1 MSLLPLGRSLP
12 AAAVVVV
19 DTALFMAAR
28 HGGPLPW
35 AAVAYALA
43 VAGVVVLGERAP
55 AAAFTAALLLAAL
68 TGGSYVLLLWAAYGA
83 GSRAPMGRDTAQVA
97 GAVLG
102 WLAVRLLGWP
112 ADAPAVPQLVS
123 IFVVFV
129 ALPLLVGR
137 YLAQHRR
144 LVAELGRRN
153 RRLRRE
159 QELLAERERLRIRLR
174 IARDMHDS
182 LGHRLSLVSVQA
194 AALEVA
200 ELPSAQREAV
210 RQLAGTAR
218 GAMDELHELVGA
230 LRGTDETAARA
241 PGAEAIDEV
250 VAEFRAAGVPVTL
263 RRGGGKPRLLPP
275 AAGEAVYRV
284 VEEGLTNAAKHAPGR
299 PVTVSV
305 TWEPDALLITVV
317 NPVAG
322 GEAELGEAAGGGHGL
337 RGLDERMRQVG
348 GFVDHRLS
356 DGGFRLVAMVPT
368 APDTASD
375 TDTDTAAD
383 TKPISDRDLDGDEGV
398 AGVGGLRSV
407 ALGFATAA
415 VMFVVLP
422 VGMLLG
428 VG

>member
-1 MSLLPLGRSLP
+1 MSLLPLGRPLL
-12 AAAVVVV
+12 AAAVFVA
-19 DTALFMAAR
+19 DTALFVAAP

-43 VAGVVVLGERAP
+43 VAGVLALGERAP
-55 AAAFTAALLLAAL
+55 AAAFTACLLLSAL
-68 TGGSYVLLLWAAYGA
+68 AGGSYVLLLWAAYQA
-83 GSRAPMGRDTAQVA
+83 GHRAVARREVAQVA
-97 GAVLG
+97 GAALG
-102 WLAVRLLGWP
+102 WLAVGLVARP
-112 ADAPAVPQLVS
+112 ADAPALSQL
-123 IFVVFV
+123 IALFVVFV
-129 ALPLLVGR
+129 VLPLLVGR

-159 QELLAERERLRIRLR
+159 RELLAERERLRERLR

-200 ELPSAQREAV
+200 ELPSRQREAV
-210 RQLAGTAR
+210 QQLAGTAR

-230 LRGTDETAARA
+230 LRGTDETAAQG
-241 PGAEAIDEV
+241 PGAESVDDV

-263 RRGGGKPRLLPP
+263 RRGGEPRPLPP
-275 AAGEAVYRV
+275 AAGQAVYRT

-299 PVTVSV
+299 PVTVCL
-305 TWEPDALLITVV
+305 TWEPDALLVTVD
-317 NPVAG
+317 NPVAEGPRDPG
-322 GEAELGEAAGGGHGL
+322 GAGGGHGL

-348 GFVDHRLS
+348 GFADHRLS
-356 DGGFRLVAMVPT
+356 DQGFRLVAMVPT
-368 APDTASD
+368 AAA
-375 TDTDTAAD
+375 TDTGDGGEAPPAVGHLRTA
-383 TKPISDRDLDGDEGV
+383 V
-398 AGVGGLRSV
+398 
-407 ALGFATAA
+407 LGFATAA

-428 VG
+428 VN

>member
-12 AAAVVVV
+12 AAAVVAV
-19 DTALFMAAR
+19 DTALFVAAR

-102 WLAVRLLGWP
+102 WLAVRLLVWP

-159 QELLAERERLRIRLR
+159 RELLAERERLRIRLR

-263 RRGGGKPRLLPP
+263 RRGGGRPRPLPP

-317 NPVAG
+317 NPVGG
-322 GEAELGEAAGGGHGL
+322 GEREFSEAAGGGHGL

-368 APDTASD
+368 APDTAD
-375 TDTDTAAD
+375 TDTDVGTVSARD
-383 TKPISDRDLDGDEGV
+383 RDRDLDSDEGV
-398 AGVGGLRSV
+398 AGLGGLRTV

>member
-1 MSLLPLGRSLP
+1 MSLLPLGRPLL
-12 AAAVVVV
+12 AAAVVVT

-35 AAVAYALA
+35 AAVGYALA
-43 VAGVVVLGERAP
+43 VAGVVALGERAP

-83 GSRAPMGRDTAQVA
+83 GHRAVAGRDAAQVA
-97 GAVLG
+97 GAALG
-102 WLAVRLLGWP
+102 WIAVRLAAWP
-112 ADAPAVPQLVS
+112 ADAPAGPQLISV
-123 IFVVFV
+123 FVVFV

-159 QELLAERERLRIRLR
+159 RELLAERERLRIRLR

-182 LGHRLSLVSVQA
+182 LGRRLSLVSVQA

-200 ELPSAQREAV
+200 ELPPGQREAV

-250 VAEFRAAGVPVTL
+250 VAEFRAAGVPVAL
-263 RRGGGKPRLLPP
+263 RRGGKPRPLPP

-284 VEEGLTNAAKHAPGR
+284 VEEGLTNAARHAPGR
-299 PVTVSV
+299 PVTVCV
-305 TWEPDALLITVV
+305 TWEPDALLVTVV
-317 NPVAG
+317 NPVAD
-322 GEAELGEAAGGGHGL
+322 EPRDLGEAGGGHGL
-337 RGLDERMRQVG
+337 RGLAERMRQVG

-356 DGGFRLVAMVPT
+356 DDGFRLVAMVPT
-368 APDTASD
+368 APDTL
-375 TDTDTAAD
+375 AD
-383 TKPISDRDLDGDEGV
+383 DVPALDRDPDGDDSDIR
-398 AGVGGLRSV
+398 VGGLRTV

>member
-1 MSLLPLGRSLP
+1 MSLQPLGRSLP
-12 AAAVVVV
+12 AAAVVAA
-19 DTALFMAAR
+19 DTALFVAAH

-35 AAVAYALA
+35 AAIAYALA
-43 VAGVVVLGERAP
+43 VAGVVVPGERAP

-68 TGGSYVLLLWAAYGA
+68 TGGSYVLLLWAGYGA
-83 GSRAPMGRDTAQVA
+83 GSRAPTGRDTAQVA

-102 WLAVRLLGWP
+102 WLAIRLLVRP

-159 QELLAERERLRIRLR
+159 RELLAERERLRERLR

-263 RRGGGKPRLLPP
+263 RRGGGKPRPLPP

-305 TWEPDALLITVV
+305 TWEPDALLVTVV

-322 GEAELGEAAGGGHGL
+322 GEVALGEAAGGGHGL

-368 APDTASD
+368 APDTAAD
-375 TDTDTAAD
+375 ADTATDAV
-383 TKPISDRDLDGDEGV
+383 SALDRDLDGDEGG
-398 AGVGGLRSV
+398 AGVGGLRTV

>member
-12 AAAVVVV
+12 AAAVVVA
-19 DTALFMAAR
+19 DTALFVAAR
-28 HGGPLPW
+28 HGSPLPW

-102 WLAVRLLGWP
+102 WLAVRLLAWP

-159 QELLAERERLRIRLR
+159 RELLAERERLRIRLR

-263 RRGGGKPRLLPP
+263 RRGGGKPRPLPP

-322 GEAELGEAAGGGHGL
+322 GEVELGEAAGGGHGL

-368 APDTASD
+368 TPDTADADS
-375 TDTDTAAD
+375 AAD
-383 TKPISDRDLDGDEGV
+383 TKTVSDRDLDGDEGV
-398 AGVGGLRSV
+398 AGVGGLRTV

>member
-12 AAAVVVV
+12 AAAVVVA
-19 DTALFMAAR
+19 DTALFVAAR

-68 TGGSYVLLLWAAYGA
+68 TGGSYVLLLWAGYGA

-102 WLAVRLLGWP
+102 WLAVRLLAWP

-159 QELLAERERLRIRLR
+159 RELLAERERLRERLR

-263 RRGGGKPRLLPP
+263 RRGGGKPRPLPP
-275 AAGEAVYRV
+275 ATGEAVYRV

-322 GEAELGEAAGGGHGL
+322 GEREFSEAAGGGHGL

-368 APDTASD
+368 APDTA
-375 TDTDTAAD
+375 AD
-383 TKPISDRDLDGDEGV
+383 TVSDRDLDGDEGV
-398 AGVGGLRSV
+398 AGVGGLRTV

>member
-12 AAAVVVV
+12 AAAVVVA
-19 DTALFMAAR
+19 DTALFVAAH

-35 AAVAYALA
+35 VAVVYALA

-68 TGGSYVLLLWAAYGA
+68 TGGSYVLLLWAGYGA

-97 GAVLG
+97 GGVLG
-102 WLAVRLLGWP
+102 WLAVRLLAWP
-112 ADAPAVPQLVS
+112 TDPPAVPQLAS

-159 QELLAERERLRIRLR
+159 RELLAERERLRERLR

-230 LRGTDETAARA
+230 LRGTDETAGRA

-263 RRGGGKPRLLPP
+263 RRGGGKPRPLPP

-299 PVTVSV
+299 PVT
-305 TWEPDALLITVV
+305 
-317 NPVAG
+317 
-322 GEAELGEAAGGGHGL
+322 
-337 RGLDERMRQVG
+337 
-348 GFVDHRLS
+348 
-356 DGGFRLVAMVPT
+356 
-368 APDTASD
+368 
-375 TDTDTAAD
+375 
-383 TKPISDRDLDGDEGV
+383 
-398 AGVGGLRSV
+398 
-407 ALGFATAA
+407 
-415 VMFVVLP
+415 
-422 VGMLLG
+422 
-428 VG
+428 

>member
-12 AAAVVVV
+12 AAAVVAA
-19 DTALFMAAR
+19 DTALFVAAH

-68 TGGSYVLLLWAAYGA
+68 TGGSYVLLLWAGYGA
-83 GSRAPMGRDTAQVA
+83 GSRAPTGRDTAQVA

-102 WLAVRLLGWP
+102 WLAIRLLVRP

-159 QELLAERERLRIRLR
+159 RELLAERERLRERLR

-263 RRGGGKPRLLPP
+263 RRGGGKPRPLPP

-305 TWEPDALLITVV
+305 TWEPDALLVTVV

-322 GEAELGEAAGGGHGL
+322 GEVALGEAAGGGHGL

-368 APDTASD
+368 APDTAAD
-375 TDTDTAAD
+375 ADTATDAV
-383 TKPISDRDLDGDEGV
+383 SALDRDLDSDEGG
-398 AGVGGLRSV
+398 AGVGGLRTV